1 VGIIETS
8 PAPGISSASQLS
20 DRGSDL
26 NPLPGEGAYL
36 SCPFS
41 GKMTSQAQSDQD
53 AIDHPEVIGGKRI
66 YQHESVILNAAAFF
80 ILYVGQAV

>member
-1 VGIIETS
+1 
-8 PAPGISSASQLS
+8 
-20 DRGSDL
+20 
-26 NPLPGEGAYL
+26 
-36 SCPFS
+36 
-41 GKMTSQAQSDQD
+41 MTSQAQSDQD